1 MEVIM
6 SGVITQILPAQQGT
20 SQRTGQ
26 PWVSQEYLLCHE
38 QGQYPRYVCF
48 RVFGEDK
55 IKQMNIQLN
64 EQLTVHLNI
73 NAQQGQKGYFNSI
86 DCWKVDRQPMQQYT
100 PQGYAPQPTG
110 YAPAPS
116 APTTDAAPFPPQP
129 TTAVP
134 QQPAPAPFPPQQSV
148 AQPTPQAP
156 VQPVAQPQQGGLPF
170 PPAQ

>member
-48 RVFGEDK
+48 RVFGQDK
-55 IKQMNIQLN
+55 IQQMNIQLN

-86 DCWKVDRQPMQQYT
+86 DCWKVDRMQQT
-100 PQGYAPQPTG
+100 QYAPQPTG
-110 YAPAPS
+110 YQPAPAPPMTG
-116 APTTDAAPFPPQP
+116 A
-129 TTAVP
+129 
-134 QQPAPAPFPPQQSV
+134 APFPPQQSV

-156 VQPVAQPQQGGLPF
+156 VQSVAQPQQGGLPF

>member
-1 MEVIM
+1 M

-26 PWVSQEYLLCHE
+26 PWVSQEYILCHE
-38 QGQYPRYVCF
+38 QGQYPRFVCF
-48 RVFGEDK
+48 RVFGQDK
-55 IKQMNIQLN
+55 IQQMNIQLN

-86 DCWKVDRQPMQQYT
+86 DCWKVDRMQQV
-100 PQGYAPQPTG
+100 QYAPQPTG
-110 YAPAPS
+110 YQPAPA
-116 APTTDAAPFPPQP
+116 APVTGAAPFPPQP

-134 QQPAPAPFPPQQSV
+134 QQPAPAPFPQ
-148 AQPTPQAP
+148 QPTPQAP